1 MLEFKDIS
9 FCYEGES
16 ESTLE
21 NLSFTLNEREFVS
34 IIGVSGCG
42 KSTIFRII
50 NGLLT
55 PNCGEVL
62 LNGESVLNKKGYCGY
77 MPQRDL
83 LFPWRSI
90 RGNLMLPLEISVGKS
105 RAEMRELAE
114 SMLCEVGLSG
124 LGEKYPH
131 ELSGGQRQ
139 RAAFGRTAMMHT
151 GLLLLDE
158 PFSALDYITR
168 VSMQEWLYGQWQK
181 RGDSVLFITHDVEEA
196 IFLSQRILVIEETP
210 VCSFKEIE
218 IPLPRERTR
227 EMLADPRITVLREQ
241 LIGILRKQVSA

>member
-9 FCYEGES
+9 FRYEGES

-62 LNGESVLNKKGYCGY
+62 LNGERVLNKKGYCGY
-77 MPQRDL
+77 MPQKDL

-90 RGNLMLPLEISVGKS
+90 RGNLMLPLEISGEKS
-105 RAEMRELAE
+105 RAEMWELAE
-114 SMLCEVGLSG
+114 NMLCEVGLSG
-124 LGEKYPH
+124 LGGKYPH

-210 VCSFKEIE
+210 VRYFKEIE

-227 EMLADPRITVLREQ
+227 EMLADPKITALREQ